1 MKITSPEQR
10 QVVKSHKKERFNE
23 KSGPWADSV
32 VTICLEPGN
41 MPLFNVFKITLHYIT
56 KSSNSVLSKSKNH
69 VVDFKDLEDLED
81 LLKPLPVVVVT
92 GVHLVLQGD
101 IDPSYH
107 HLLGRVIRDGVG
119 ALGGD

>member
-1 MKITSPEQR
+1 
-10 QVVKSHKKERFNE
+10 
-23 KSGPWADSV
+23 V
-32 VTICLEPGN
+32 VTACLEQAGN
-41 MPLFNVFKITLHYIT
+41 MLLILAIFAKSPCITLY
-56 KSSNSVLSKSKNH
+56 NSVLSKSRNH
-69 VVDFKDLEDLED
+69 VVDLEDLEDLED
-81 LLKPLPVVVVT
+81 LLQPLPVVVVT